1 VIIEPLLLRVW
12 RWQAVR
18 VALIAAALVA
28 WGWLLPFVYS
38 QFSGLIKELIRRYPI
53 FEQMSQFGSG
63 NLFSLGGTL
72 TLGTQH
78 PIVIALLGVIA
89 IGTGAL
95 AIAGE
100 RQRGTLE
107 VLLAR
112 PLDRRAVFMTHYAAL
127 FGLLMLLIAAL
138 LIGMVVGAATQGMIA
153 DIALG
158 TLPLVWVNWLFLWL
172 AFAAFSLAASA
183 TFDRT
188 GPAIGLSLAY
198 LLVNYFLEI
207 LGSLWTDVA
216 WSQEYSLFH
225 HFQVSEIIAGAA
237 DPADIIIL
245 VVAIAIP
252 LAWGVI
258 VFPRRDLA
266 APS

>member
-1 VIIEPLLLRVW
+1 MIVRPLLLRVW
-12 RWQAVR
+12 GWQATR

-28 WGWLLPFVYS
+28 WGWLLPFIYAH
-38 QFSGLIKELIRRYPI
+38 FSTLIRELVRRYPV

-78 PIVIALLGVIA
+78 PIVIAMLGVIA

-112 PLDRRAVFMTHYAAL
+112 PIERRAIFLTHLASL
-127 FGLLMLLIAAL
+127 VGILGLLIAAL
-138 LIGMVVGAATQGMIA
+138 LAGMAVGTLFQGLA
-153 DIALG
+153 GEVSLG
-158 TLPLVWVNWLFLWL
+158 TIPLVWLNGMLLWL
-172 AFAAFSLAASA
+172 AFATFSLAASA
-183 TFDRT
+183 SFDRS
-188 GPAIGLSLAY
+188 GPAIGLALGF

-225 HFQVSEIIAGAA
+225 HFQVSEILAGRL
-237 DPADIIIL
+237 DPVDLVIL
-245 VVAIAIP
+245 AVAIAIP
-252 LAWGVI
+252 LAWGLA